1 MKKYVLFIHGA
12 GEGAFEEDGLL
23 VASLQNALGSAYDV
37 HYPKMPEE
45 DSATYADW
53 KAPIDREL
61 AALDDEVILVGHS
74 VGGSVL
80 VKYLSEQQLDKP
92 ISSLFLLATPYWGA
106 DEFWK
111 WDEARLPEDV
121 AAKLASLH
129 ESSCTI
135 AVTTRLCRLCILRCM
150 PQNSHKQ
157 PSVSSMGVGISLAT
171 IWLRLPRTSGEQ
183 RRGRDGDRLCQGL
196 LKTVRFKLKGAK
208 RCCAS
213 DCGHVVV
220 TTAA

>member
-1 MKKYVLFIHGA
+1 MNKHVLFIHGA

-23 VASLQNALGSAYDV
+23 GVSLHNALGLAYDV

-53 KAPIDREL
+53 TAPIEREF
-61 AALDDEVILVGHS
+61 ATLDDDVVLVGHS

-111 WDEARLPEDV
+111 WDEVRLGEDV
-121 AAKLASLH
+121 ATKLASIPRIFLYH
-129 ESSCTI
+129 SRDDDTVPFAHLALYAAKLS
-135 AVTTRLCRLCILRCM
+135 
-150 PQNSHKQ
+150 Q
-157 PSVSSMGVGISLAT
+157 AT
-171 IWLRLPRTSGEQ
+171 IREFDS
-183 RRGRDGDRLCQGL
+183 RGHQFGNDLTEVAEDIRKAETRSE
-196 LKTVRFKLKGAK
+196 R
-208 RCCAS
+208 
-213 DCGHVVV
+213 
-220 TTAA
+220 